1 MPTWQS
7 PQKYHPLRP
16 AFLTL
21 HLLRLQIQLLVRVDI
36 VTYVLRNVRVRRTN
50 VINQVPCRRL
60 HLSHLLQNLLVL
72 ALVPFVTYELLYLQL
87 VLSPLLPSLPLP
99 NLVAFYKRM
108 LDMLV
113 PNVTSLTKLEL
124 LAQQTLM
131 HVFHHF
137 IQPATTAFVPV
148 AVFND
153 LLLLVLHLLMF
164 QLLKNPRLKLL
175 TTHRARDLTFF
186 VLLVRYP
193 HPQTL
198 QMIIVPASHLAVSQ
212 THRLAHLLLAD
223 RTY

>member
-1 MPTWQS
+1 M
-7 PQKYHPLRP
+7 
-16 AFLTL
+16 
-21 HLLRLQIQLLVRVDI
+21 
-36 VTYVLRNVRVRRTN
+36 
-50 VINQVPCRRL
+50 C
-60 HLSHLLQNLLVL
+60 LSHLLQNLLVL
-72 ALVPFVTYELLYLQL
+72 ALVPFVTYELLNLQL

-124 LAQQTLM
+124 LAQKALM
-131 HVFHHF
+131 HVLHHF

-153 LLLLVLHLLMF
+153 LLLLVLHLFML
-164 QLLKNPRLKLL
+164 QLLKNPRPKLF
-175 TTHRARDLTFF
+175 TTHRARDLPFF

-193 HPQTL
+193 HAQTL
-198 QMIIVPASHLAVSQ
+198 QMVIVPASHLAVSQ
-212 THRLAHLLLAD
+212 AHRLAHLLLAD